1 MMTGKRNTTRLNYK
15 ITMTEIFI
23 SSDNILSPIGLTTAE
38 NFSQLKQN
46 STGIK
51 LHEDKI
57 MSDQSFQAALF
68 SDENFYNGHSKN
80 NYTRF
85 EKLLIATITD
95 ALAKTA
101 ISASDKKTVLIISST
116 KGNVSL
122 LEKEAPSDSLNK
134 RISLH
139 TSAQLVADHFQFVNT
154 PVVISNACISG
165 ILAILTGM
173 RLIQSGQYEHAVI
186 AGADVISKFV
196 LSGFQS
202 FQAISNLPCKP
213 FDVARDGI
221 NLGEG
226 AGTIILTSNKKS
238 SSGIKVTGGSVSN
251 DANHISGPSRT
262 GEELNQAIS
271 KAINIARLN
280 AKDIDFIS
288 AHGTATLF
296 NDEMEAKA
304 ITLAGLQSVP
314 VNSLKGYYGHT
325 LGAAG
330 LIESI
335 ISIQSLK
342 ENMVIATRG
351 FENLGV
357 TQPVNICSTLYKS
370 TLQNCLKTASGFGG
384 CNAAMVFS
392 KQ

>member
-1 MMTGKRNTTRLNYK
+1 MTD
-15 ITMTEIFI
+15 IFV
-23 SSDNILSPIGLTTAE
+23 SSDNIVSPIGLTTAE
-38 NFSQLKQN
+38 NFLQLKQCN
-46 STGIK
+46 TGIK
-51 LHEDKI
+51 LNDKKA
-57 MSDQSFQAALF
+57 MSDQPFQGAIF
-68 SDENFYNGHSKN
+68 SDENFFTYQSKV
-80 NYTRF
+80 NYTKF
-85 EKLLIATITD
+85 EKLLIASIAG
-95 ALAKTA
+95 ALTGSG

-122 LEKEAPSDSLNK
+122 LETEVPSETLNK
-134 RISLH
+134 RISLNS
-139 TSAQLVADHFQFVNT
+139 SAQLVANHFKFVNK
-154 PVVISNACISG
+154 PVIISNACISG

-173 RLIQSGQYEHAVI
+173 RLIQSGQYEHAIV

-202 FQAISNLPCKP
+202 FQAVSHLPCRP
-213 FDVARDGI
+213 FDTARDGI

-226 AGTIILTSNKKS
+226 AGTLILTSNKAY
-238 SSGIKVTGGSVSN
+238 SSGIQAAGGSVSN

-262 GEELNQAIS
+262 GEELYIAIRKALQAS
-271 KAINIARLN
+271 AIAAN
-280 AKDIDFIS
+280 DIGFIS
-288 AHGTATLF
+288 AHGTATVF

-304 ITLAGLQSVP
+304 IGLAGMQEIP

-335 ISIQSLK
+335 ISMQSMQQNL
-342 ENMVIATRG
+342 VIPTRG

-357 TQPVNICSTLYKS
+357 SQQVNVCSSLYKTS
-370 TLQNCLKTASGFGG
+370 AQHFLKTASGFGG